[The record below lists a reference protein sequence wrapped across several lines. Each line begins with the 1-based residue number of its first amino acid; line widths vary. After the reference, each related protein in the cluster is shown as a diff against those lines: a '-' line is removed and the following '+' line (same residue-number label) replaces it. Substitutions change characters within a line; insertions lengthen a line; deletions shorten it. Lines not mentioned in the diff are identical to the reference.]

1 MNKVIVN
8 VEVSHLG
15 KKASAPV
22 FAHRDKNGK
31 FVVSEAFVQNLAN
44 KIGYN
49 PKVVT
54 LKISEDLDEAA

>member
-1 MNKVIVN
+1 MSQVIVN

-22 FAHRDKNGK
+22 FAHRDPNGQ
-31 FVVSEAFVQNLAN
+31 FVVSAAFVQNLAN
-44 KIGYN
+44 QIGYN
-49 PKVVT
+49 PEVVT